1 MKVVAVG
8 RFGDAGVCEL
18 AASARAVAKSWRS
31 QYTAAVAECRLDR
44 SCRENPLVGNS
55 QTRACRTDTAPVGP
69 GSCETQ
75 AKALGEHSAAHVMT
89 DRTAARLIDW
99 TLLILCNLIWASQFV
114 LAKLVQEQM
123 GPIFATLL
131 PMALAT
137 ICLVPLVHRQQS
149 HRGERPR
156 IGAPDLLRFAVI
168 GVFGQVMAQLG
179 VTWGVRLA
187 PASNAALLSLTL
199 PIATAVIAYMLLGE
213 RMTTVRWISFGLAVA
228 GVLQCSGVDW
238 SDLRFA
244 SGGVLAGNLLIMLGI
259 LGSAFYNVYGKKL
272 LHRFTPL
279 ELLLYSYYAVLLCL
293 VPLTVYLEPESF
305 HSMALFG
312 PKVWLGVLLLAA
324 LQYFLSMIL
333 FLTVLTRL
341 DAAQAGLSNYLIP
354 VFGVVI
360 AASTLGERLTA
371 RMAIGGLVVLA
382 STLLIT
388 VYEEHYVPRMAA
400 AAANRAAGKS

>member
-1 MKVVAVG
+1 
-8 RFGDAGVCEL
+8 
-18 AASARAVAKSWRS
+18 
-31 QYTAAVAECRLDR
+31 
-44 SCRENPLVGNS
+44 
-55 QTRACRTDTAPVGP
+55 
-69 GSCETQ
+69 
-75 AKALGEHSAAHVMT
+75 MT
-89 DRTAARLIDW
+89 DRTASRLVDW
-99 TLLILCNLIWASQFV
+99 ALLILCNLIWASQFV

-123 GPIFATLL
+123 GPVFATLL

-137 ICLVPLVHRQQS
+137 LCLIPLVRRQQI
-149 HRGERPR
+149 RGERRPA
-156 IGAPDLLRFAVI
+156 IGAGDLARFGVI
-168 GVFGQVMAQLG
+168 GVFGQVVAQLG

-199 PIATAVIAYMLLGE
+199 PVATAVMAYLLLGE
-213 RMTTVRWISFGLAVA
+213 RMTTVRWMSFVLAVA

-238 SDLRFA
+238 HELRFT
-244 SGGVLAGNLLIMLGI
+244 SGGVLAGNSLIMLGI

-272 LHRFTPL
+272 LDRYTPL
-279 ELLLYSYYAVLLCL
+279 EVLLYSYYAVLICL
-293 VPLTVYLEPESF
+293 MPVTFYLEPDSL
-305 HSMALFG
+305 HAAAAFG

-354 VFGVVI
+354 VFGVLI
-360 AASTLGERLTA
+360 AASALGEQLTA

-388 VYEEHYVPRMAA
+388 VYEERYAPGARPAPGG
-400 AAANRAAGKS
+400 RAGHEG

>member
-1 MKVVAVG
+1 M
-8 RFGDAGVCEL
+8 
-18 AASARAVAKSWRS
+18 AS
-31 QYTAAVAECRLDR
+31 RLR
-44 SCRENPLVGNS
+44 
-55 QTRACRTDTAPVGP
+55 
-69 GSCETQ
+69 
-75 AKALGEHSAAHVMT
+75 
-89 DRTAARLIDW
+89 DW
-99 TLLILCNLIWASQFV
+99 ILLILCNLIWASQFV
-114 LAKLVQEQM
+114 LAKLVQEKM

-137 ICLVPLVHRQQS
+137 VCLIPLVHRQQS
-149 HRGERPR
+149 RRSEVHP
-156 IGAPDLLRFAVI
+156 IGTADLVRFAVI
-168 GVFGQVMAQLG
+168 GVFGQVLAQLG

-199 PIATAVIAYMLLGE
+199 PIATAVIAYLVLSE

-228 GVLQCSGVDW
+228 GVLQCSGIDW
-238 SDLRFA
+238 NDLRFS
-244 SGGVLAGNLLIMLGI
+244 SGGVLAGNSLIMVGV

-272 LHRFTPL
+272 LHRYSPL
-279 ELLLYSYYAVLLCL
+279 EVLLYSYYAVLLCL
-293 VPLTVYLEPESF
+293 VPLTLYLEPESL
-305 HSMALFG
+305 HIVGLFG

-360 AASTLGERLTA
+360 AAIVLGERLTT
-371 RMAIGGLVVLA
+371 RMAIGGLVVLG

-400 AAANRAAGKS
+400 AAASRAADDS